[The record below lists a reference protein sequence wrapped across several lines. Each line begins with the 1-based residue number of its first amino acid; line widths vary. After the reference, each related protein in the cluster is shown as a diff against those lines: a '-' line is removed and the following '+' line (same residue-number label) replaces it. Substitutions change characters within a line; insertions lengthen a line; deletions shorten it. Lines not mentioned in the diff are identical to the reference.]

1 MANAINNVKLDTGVL
16 IATDC
21 YCKHNK
27 SDLSRIESGVLV
39 LRLDFWN
46 NKDDSTKGK
55 PHVSP
60 LKEQLTPLDEFTTIP
75 EITIILTEEQI
86 IGLLT
91 TGAETLQGIA
101 TDVLKT
107 IFGENNVS
115 ECQ

>member
-1 MANAINNVKLDTGVL
+1 MANLIDNVKLDTGGT
-16 IATDC
+16 ISTGC

-27 SDLSRIESGVLV
+27 SDLSRIESGVLA

-46 NKDDSTKGK
+46 NKDAFTKGK
-55 PHVSP
+55 PHISP
-60 LKEQLTPLDEFTTIP
+60 LKDQLTSIDEFTTIP
-75 EITIILTEEQI
+75 EITIILTEAQV

-107 IFGENNVS
+107 IFGENNVTYS
-115 ECQ
+115 V